1 MPQRR
6 PGHKAPSGPP
16 TGRGFCFDSRSSWPG
31 LAFPNSH
38 FVVSPSWPGLTRQ
51 SITFVKVFVKID
63 GCPGQARARRVCAH
77 QPQFQTATLFAAT
90 ASRSRRTCASF
101 ALNIATLK
109 SEGAGNAGRPPR
121 PQPRVQRWKAHEL
134 VTTVTP
140 RSPGIPRAMVL
151 TVSFVLSPVI
161 GLLSPSPAD

>member
-38 FVVSPSWPGLTRQ
+38 FVVSPSLPGLTRQ
-51 SITFVKVFVKID
+51 SITFVKDFVKID
-63 GCPGQARARRVCAH
+63 GCPGQARARRVCLRAH

-101 ALNIATLK
+101 ALNIATLQIR
-109 SEGAGNAGRPPR
+109 GRRECRAPAAPAVSRAKVESTRVSHHGHTGLARHSPR
-121 PQPRVQRWKAHEL
+121 NGFNGFLRAPR
-134 VTTVTP
+134 
-140 RSPGIPRAMVL
+140 
-151 TVSFVLSPVI
+151 
-161 GLLSPSPAD
+161 